1 MAGSETA
8 TRPENTPERD
18 GVEASVFSLKLRG
31 SSFQQQA
38 CSPLVDD
45 LEGAGEITKA
55 VQPQGLGQAGG
66 VTFRSGGAG
75 ADQRLRERV
84 VGGEPE

>member
-38 CSPLVDD
+38 CSPLVDN
-45 LEGAGEITKA
+45 LEGAREIIKA
-55 VQPQGLGQAGG
+55 VQPQDLWEAGG
-66 VTFRSGGAG
+66 VTFRSGRAG

-84 VGGEPE
+84 VSTEPE